1 MIKTQF
7 FLFGVEVS
15 ALTAELHFVNW
26 ILALEQE
33 CNPVALAAVN
43 GHRCVLEASHAF
55 SLSAHQRGEVS
66 CLRLTQLDTAIT
78 ASGLFIRTAWVP

>member
-15 ALTAELHFVNW
+15 ASTAELHFMNW

-33 CNPVALAAVN
+33 HNPIALKAVN
-43 GHRCVLEASHAF
+43 GQRCALECSHTF
-55 SLSAHQRGEVS
+55 SLSVTRSDTVS
-66 CLRLTQLDTAIT
+66 CARLASIDAAIT
-78 ASGLFIRTAWVP
+78 ASGIFIKDTLVV